1 MYTFVLYY
9 EQKAPYQDK
18 VRSIIRILEKIRGVW
33 KADFNVVM
41 VETMGQTEVERVK
54 DDMRNIAPQVRGK
67 IVSAG
72 NMVLPLSRNKNLNS
86 KNTPI
91 LMMWRDD
98 RPVNVYPH
106 MLGATYFEIETQL
119 DDVLRRGLD
128 AYMTAH
134 GLLEEP
140 IQKILVDAPSVLEE
154 GMRFLDANVD
164 VGFGVADVLL
174 QDSGGRAVIVEIETK
189 ATEEAVAQVSRLA
202 AGYASQNN
210 FSPENVRKIILCQSY
225 DGKTVKACRGAA
237 VELYRLTSE
246 KVS

>member
-1 MYTFVLYY
+1 MYKFVLYY

-18 VRSIIRILEKIRGVW
+18 VRSSIEILEKIREVW
-33 KADFNVVM
+33 KADFKVVM

-54 DDMRNIAPQVRGK
+54 DDIRSIPPQVRGK
-67 IVSAG
+67 IVSGG

-91 LMMWRDD
+91 LMLCRDD

-106 MLGATYFEIETQL
+106 MLGTTYFEIGTQL
-119 DDVLRRGLD
+119 SKFLRNGLE
-128 AYMTAH
+128 AQLATQ

-140 IQKILVDAPSVLEE
+140 IQKILADAPSILEE
-154 GMRFLDANVD
+154 GMRFLDANKD

-174 QDSGGRAVIVEIETK
+174 HDSGGRVVVVEIETK
-189 ATEEAVAQVSRLA
+189 ATEDAVAQVSRLA
-202 AGYASQNN
+202 AGYASQTD

-225 DGKTVKACRGAA
+225 DGKTVKACRGAV

-246 KVS
+246 KVC

>member
-1 MYTFVLYY
+1 MYKFVLYY
-9 EQKAPYQDK
+9 AQKASYQDK
-18 VRSIIRILEKIRGVW
+18 VRSIIEILEKIRGVW
-33 KADFNVVM
+33 KADFSVVM

-72 NMVLPLSRNKNLNS
+72 NMVLPLSRSKNLNL

-91 LMMWRDD
+91 LMLCRDD

-106 MLGATYFEIETQL
+106 MFGTTYFEIETQL
-119 DDVLRRGLD
+119 NNILKNGPEAHV
-128 AYMTAH
+128 TAQ
-134 GLLEEP
+134 GLLEAP
-140 IQKILVDAPSVLEE
+140 IQKILADAPSVLEE
-154 GMRFLDANVD
+154 GMRFLDANIDVD
-164 VGFGVADVLL
+164 FGVVDVLL
-174 QDSGGRAVIVEIETK
+174 QDSGGRVVVVEIETK
-189 ATEEAVAQVSRLA
+189 ATEDAVAQVSRLA

-210 FSPENVRKIILCQSY
+210 LSPENVRKVILCQSY
-225 DGKTVKACRGAA
+225 DGKTVKACRGAI

>member
-1 MYTFVLYY
+1 MYKFVLYY

-18 VRSIIRILEKIRGVW
+18 VRSSIEILEKIREVW

-54 DDMRNIAPQVRGK
+54 GDIRSIPPQVRGK

-72 NMVLPLSRNKNLNS
+72 NVVLPLSRNKNLNS

-91 LMMWRDD
+91 LMLCRDD

-106 MLGATYFEIETQL
+106 MLGTTYFEIGMQLSKFLRNGLETQL
-119 DDVLRRGLD
+119 
-128 AYMTAH
+128 TAQ

-140 IQKILVDAPSVLEE
+140 IQKILADAPSILEE
-154 GMRFLDANVD
+154 GMRFLDANKD

-174 QDSGGRAVIVEIETK
+174 QDSGGRVVVVEIETK
-189 ATEEAVAQVSRLA
+189 ATEDAVAQVSRLA
-202 AGYASQNN
+202 AGYASQPD

-225 DGKTVKACRGAA
+225 DGKTVKACRGAV

-246 KVS
+246 KVC